1 MPIVTLSNLYARLF
15 RNELVII
22 LYDVLNHSLSIDMLR
37 FSYCPSFNL
46 SPFFS
51 IVP

>member
-22 LYDVLNHSLSIDMLR
+22 LYDVLNHSLSIDILR
-37 FSYCPSFNL
+37 FSYCLSFDPSA
-46 SPFFS
+46 FF
-51 IVP
+51 